1 MDRIVL
7 NSEEMLM
14 VGQEITVDELRE
26 MIFVANS
33 EDILDNFGDIKEF
46 LYQEEFFVSNIEDE
60 CFRITF
66 EVEEN
71 DDDILTFYNDY
82 TTIKI
87 TGIY

>member
-1 MDRIVL
+1 MNEILL
-7 NSEEMLM
+7 NNEGILT

-26 MIFVANS
+26 IIFIANS
-33 EDILDNFGDIKEF
+33 EDILEDFKNVQEF
-46 LYQEEFFVSNIEDE
+46 LYQEEFFVSNVDDE